1 MKIKKKLTR
10 IIALV
15 LAVAMVI
22 SVAATALA
30 YIAS

>member
-1 MKIKKKLTR
+1 MKIKKRLTR

-30 YIAS
+30 YIA